1 MLVDYMLFS
10 LPKTAASL
18 TVTEHYFSLIS
29 VANTLWCLFFSIY
42 GCKVT
47 AKLSLVKSFCAKF
60 SKQLVD
66 LTIIVAKC
74 KRQPPN
80 GQSFGF
86 HHPENPLFVRLRATG
101 LSRCCHIVT
110 WWMPVETLRISTSSE
125 QR

>member
-10 LPKTAASL
+10 LPQTAARL
-18 TVTEHYFSLIS
+18 TVTEHRFSLIS
-29 VANTLWCLFFSIY
+29 IVNALWCLFFSIY
-42 GCKVT
+42 DCKVT

-66 LTIIVAKC
+66 LPIIVAKY
-74 KRQPPN
+74 KRQ
-80 GQSFGF
+80 
-86 HHPENPLFVRLRATG
+86 G
-101 LSRCCHIVT
+101 LLAFAVFHIVT